1 MSQTPRLDALS
12 VLVVDDNR
20 YMCELI
26 GTLLRTFG
34 ITRIYLCEDVKRALN
49 TLRTEQIDIVLTDL
63 SMNPVDGLEFT
74 RMLRRD
80 PDSPAPFVPVLMITG
95 HSDRQ
100 KVTSARDAG
109 VNEFLV
115 KPLTA
120 RALFDRFVSL
130 IDSPR
135 AFIRAGDYMGPDRR
149 RRRAPG
155 FQGPHR
161 RASDNPV
168 SGSALEL

>member
-1 MSQTPRLDALS
+1 MSLTPRLDALS
-12 VLVVDDNR
+12 ILVVDDNR

-26 GTLLRTFG
+26 ATLLRSFG
-34 ITRIYLCEDVKRALN
+34 MTKIYLAEDVNRALN
-49 TLRTEQIDIVLTDL
+49 TLRSEQIDIVLTDL
-63 SMNPVDGLEFT
+63 SMSPVDGLEFT
-74 RMLRRD
+74 RSLRWD

-95 HSDRQ
+95 HSDRA
-100 KVTSARDAG
+100 KVMAARDAG

-135 AFIRAGDYMGPDRR
+135 AFVRSATYMGPDRR
-149 RRRAPG
+149 RRRALG
-155 FQGPHR
+155 FQGPLQ
-161 RASDNPV
+161 RASDMTGAG
-168 SGSALEL
+168 GSLEL